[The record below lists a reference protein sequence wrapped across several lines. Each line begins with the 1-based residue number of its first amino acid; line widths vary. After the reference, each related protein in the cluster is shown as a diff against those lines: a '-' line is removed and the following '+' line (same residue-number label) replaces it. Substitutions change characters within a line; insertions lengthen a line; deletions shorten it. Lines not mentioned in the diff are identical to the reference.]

1 MGGSKPG
8 QGRPLGHCLAW
19 LKVQAPPG
27 EQFTHA
33 FHVAQKMVLSK
44 PEKRDTRLAE
54 RQEVATDN
62 SFRFAFDQERK
73 IRDGNAEDWEPLHIP
88 YPR

>member
-1 MGGSKPG
+1 M
-8 QGRPLGHCLAW
+8 AW
-19 LKVQAPPG
+19 SKVQAPPG

-33 FHVAQKMVLSK
+33 FHVTQKMVLSK
-44 PEKRDTRLAE
+44 PEKRDARLAE

-62 SFRFAFDQERK
+62 SFRPGFDQARK
-73 IRDGNAEDWEPLHIP
+73 VRDGDAEGWEPLHTL